1 MASNKPLG
9 AIRMGIELDGAKE
22 FTGSVTQITRELKTL
37 ESGMRAN
44 NQAFKVTG
52 ESMETLTKKTDQLET
67 AMNGYDAL
75 IKGLEKN
82 KQKYIEQYGAES
94 KQVQK
99 VENDINKATTQYNR
113 YSKELSD
120 TRKRYIELETGLAD
134 ITNELKQNEQAV
146 REEVNALK
154 KAGDAT
160 GAMEREQEG
169 LKKQA
174 ELTERAIEAQKEAIT
189 RLSTEFGEN
198 STEVKQAEQSLQ
210 KFERQGKLTEK
221 ALEGI
226 SNEAD
231 DVQEATA
238 DIGGGFEES
247 TSMLEVFKGSL
258 LAGFAMKGIET
269 LLSGLGELGDKLVE
283 VADLGSKFKGSL
295 GLSDAEANTFTNLAN
310 EVYSS
315 GLGDSIDEIA
325 ENMVL
330 MRQNGIAS
338 NDMLKD
344 MTAKATAL
352 SKVNG
357 GDVEESMRGVM
368 AITQNLG
375 VSADEAFDLMV
386 KGTQNGLDKT
396 HELGD
401 NMAEYAQ
408 LFGQYG
414 LSATDVFGMLD
425 NGMSNGAYNLD
436 KVNDII
442 KEMGI
447 SVSDGR
453 LAENIGSFSD
463 ETKKAFDQYQKGGGS
478 VGAVIQSMARDLGN
492 MKNQSEQA
500 ALASTM
506 WSALG
511 EDNNLQLI
519 ASLGQVNDSYKD
531 VKGSAD
537 ELVES
542 QKTNSPFDAMKRTA
556 ESLMTTVA
564 QGLQPVMADTTT
576 NILNWGKTAQ
586 DTLSN
591 VMPNIAEGY
600 KKGME
605 TIQGVINLFTGKG
618 STNGASPLFKALG
631 LSPMDVANISLQM
644 GEVRK
649 TFENGLKGI
658 QGVFSI
664 IMGDEKGGS
673 KILQSLGLSP
683 ENITQITTTITNVKK
698 VLGDGFKAVVDTWQ
712 VAWDI
717 GKIIFDELV
726 KVFTEIILPNVM
738 PIIKTLGDAFSK
750 IFKQISDFWNAN
762 GKQFMEAF
770 KNFITFIE
778 PVLKVVITLVK
789 GFVDNI
795 IGFVQG
801 MVRVI
806 EGVIKV
812 FTGVFTG
819 DFSKMWEGVK
829 DIFFGGIQT
838 VWNWIQIAFVGRIL
852 KGVKGLASGFGGTIK
867 GLWTTVKG
875 FFSEGISK
883 VWGAVINWVKNI
895 LERTGALKDGFVN
908 LIKALWSNV
917 KTFFTRGIGDT
928 WNSIV
933 NWVKNMIGKVTN
945 LKRSITDLIK
955 QMWDGAKTET
965 SDFIS
970 NLVKWFTELPSKIAK
985 SFRSKMG
992 AIADAFKDAF
1002 DKVVSIIKNPVNA
1015 VIGGIN
1021 WVLKFVGGG
1030 KLDEWKPTGYAKG
1043 TDGHPTN
1050 SLATVNDGA
1059 GAEMVIRPNGQA
1071 FIPSGKNVTM
1081 FMEQG
1086 TQVIPAR
1093 QTAELMGKPRSTF
1106 AYAKGTGGIGGMFAG
1121 MVDKV
1126 VDFGK
1131 SAFDKVASTLGDV
1144 MDWVGKPAEL
1154 INKVFSKVIDFSGLS
1169 HLPKNIMDG
1178 LLKKAVESFKDMV
1191 GALLDAKNQSND
1203 GSIGN
1208 QWGVY
1213 RYLFDIA
1220 QKTIARFKGM
1230 SITSG
1235 YREGDPY
1242 SHGKRQAIDIA
1253 FPASDNGNAG
1263 KYMPVA
1269 DWVFDT
1275 FKDSV
1280 GYVITQNKV
1289 RDRVGNSGAGKN
1301 SAWHQWTDG
1310 DHYDHL
1316 HINGMLEPSSANP
1329 SGAGAERWRSTV
1341 ETAMKMVGFPS
1352 GKRYVDRMIAQIQ
1365 SESGGN
1371 PNAIQN
1377 GYTDKNSIEGNL
1389 ARGLLQVIPP
1399 TFDAYKMP
1407 GYGNIM
1413 NPLDNILA
1421 SLRYIMATYGTGQG
1435 FFNNIGM
1442 GHGYANG
1449 GLITTEQLAMVGEG
1463 NKPEIVIPLDQ
1474 SKRSRAMYLLALASQ
1489 KLGVTKNEPK
1499 IVNSGSDN
1507 SMLVQLLLKQNQLLE
1522 AILMK
1527 DTNMYV
1533 DGEQLD
1539 NKLAKYRAKTERDRN
1554 RDLGLI

>member
-120 TRKRYIELETGLAD
+120 TRKRYIELETGLSD

-189 RLSTEFGEN
+189 RLSNEFGEN

-221 ALEGI
+221 ALQGI

-231 DVQEATA
+231 NVQEATA
-238 DIGGGFEES
+238 EIGGGFEES
-247 TSMLEVFKGSL
+247 TSMLDMFKGSL

-269 LLSGLGELGDKLVE
+269 LISGLGELGDKLVE

-295 GLSDAEANTFTNLAN
+295 GLSDTEANTFTNLAN

-325 ENMVL
+325 DNLVL

-375 VSADEAFDLMV
+375 VTADEAFDLMV

-408 LFGQYG
+408 VFGQYG

-447 SVSDGR
+447 SVADGR

-463 ETKKAFDQYQKGGGS
+463 ETKKAFEQYQNGGGS
-478 VGAVIQSMARDLGN
+478 VGAIIQSMARDLGN

-511 EDNNLQLI
+511 EDNNLKLI
-519 ASLGQVNDSYKD
+519 ASLGQVNDKYKD

-600 KKGME
+600 KKGMK
-605 TIQGVINLFTGKG
+605 TIQGVINLFTGNG
-618 STNGASPLFKALG
+618 STTGASPLFTALG

-683 ENITQITTTITNVKK
+683 ENITQITTTITTVKK
-698 VLGDGFKAVVDTWQ
+698 VLGDGFKAVVDTWK
-712 VAWDI
+712 VAWGI

-750 IFKQISDFWNAN
+750 IFKQISDFWNTN

-829 DIFFGGIQT
+829 DIFFGGIQA

-867 GLWTTVKG
+867 GLWTSVKG
-875 FFSEGISK
+875 FFSEGISH
-883 VWGAVINWVKNI
+883 VWGAVVGWVRNV
-895 LERTGALKDGFVN
+895 LGRTGALKDGFVN
-908 LIKALWSNV
+908 FIKALWSNV

-928 WNSIV
+928 WNSII
-933 NWVKNMIGKVTN
+933 NWVKNMIGKITN
-945 LKRSITDLIK
+945 LKNSITNLIK
-955 QMWDGAKTET
+955 QMWDGAKNKT

-985 SFRSKMG
+985 GFREKMG

-1002 DKVVSIIKNPVNA
+1002 NKVVSIIKNPVNA

-1030 KLDEWKPTGYAKG
+1030 KLDEWKPKGYAKG

-1154 INKVFSKVIDFSGLS
+1154 ISKVFSKVIDFSGLS

-1213 RYLFDIA
+1213 KYLFDIA

-1316 HINGMLEPSSANP
+1316 HINGMLEPSSGNP
-1329 SGAGAERWRSTV
+1329 SGTGAERWRSTV

-1407 GYGNIM
+1407 GHGNIM

-1499 IVNSGSDN
+1499 VVNSGSDN

-1539 NKLAKYRAKTERDRN
+1539 NKLAKYRAKNERDRN

>member
-52 ESMETLTKKTDQLET
+52 ESMETLAKKTDQLET

-75 IKGLEKN
+75 INGLEKN

-226 SNEAD
+226 SNEAE

-269 LLSGLGELGDKLVE
+269 LLSGLGELGDKLIE

-325 ENMVL
+325 DNMVL

-463 ETKKAFDQYQKGGGS
+463 ETKKAFDQYKNNGGS

-500 ALASTM
+500 SLASTM

-605 TIQGVINLFTGKG
+605 TIQGVINLFT
-618 STNGASPLFKALG
+618 
-631 LSPMDVANISLQM
+631 
-644 GEVRK
+644 
-649 TFENGLKGI
+649 
-658 QGVFSI
+658 
-664 IMGDEKGGS
+664 
-673 KILQSLGLSP
+673 
-683 ENITQITTTITNVKK
+683 
-698 VLGDGFKAVVDTWQ
+698 
-712 VAWDI
+712 
-717 GKIIFDELV
+717 
-726 KVFTEIILPNVM
+726 EIILPNVM

-750 IFKQISDFWNAN
+750 IFKQISDFWNTN

-778 PVLKVVITLVK
+778 PVLKVVIILVK

-829 DIFFGGIQT
+829 DIFFGGIQA

-895 LERTGALKDGFVN
+895 LGRTGALKDGFVN
-908 LIKALWSNV
+908 FIKALWSNV

-933 NWVKNMIGKVTN
+933 NWVKNMIGKITN
-945 LKRSITDLIK
+945 LKKSITDLIK
-955 QMWDGAKTET
+955 QMWDGAKTKT

-1002 DKVVSIIKNPVNA
+1002 NKVVSIIKNPVNA

-1191 GALLDAKNQSND
+1191 GSLLDAKNQSND

-1377 GYTDKNSIEGNL
+1377 GYTDKNSIAGNL

-1407 GYGNIM
+1407 GHGNIM

-1499 IVNSGSDN
+1499 VVNSGSDN